1 MRFFSVLLITTLDV
15 HSVEYAKDWFRTNDR
30 LWGEIVNKLCVTLHR
45 FPTDDKLRK
54 LWIKRLK
61 AVSPNFVSSLKNDRL
76 CSVHFANG
84 KYTKK
89 NPFPCVFIIN
99 NKEKI
104 FKLSKVESS
113 EPAYKCNDED
123 QEAENEEYD
132 GPDCTLTTSSVSE
145 YASIKFHDYAGQIEF
160 TVQKTL
166 NKDTQADKVGVSFST
181 QTEGTSSVSVTKC
194 SVSTQTDFET
204 PLCKCMSKT
213 TSEVGVQVNKPDL
226 TVEDIKSNEM
236 CMFYTGLPIV
246 ETFHLLFDER
256 DDVESHTNR
265 CENGENKGRPR
276 ALRLIDDFFLVLM
289 RLRFGLLLEDLARR
303 FHVSKST
310 YSNITNQW
318 ISYMSVKL
326 STLVAWPSRKTLKV
340 TMPQKFKRKYPN
352 CRIIIDCTEF
362 YTETPQSLANKS
374 MMYSHY
380 KSHMTWKALL
390 GISPSGIITF
400 VSDIWSGT
408 LAINS

>member
-1 MRFFSVLLITTLDV
+1 MFSQWLLKQNVCVRYTLQLCSKLINGEEFRDVKSCLVFGTTIRDV
-15 HSVEYAKDWFRTNDR
+15 GIINNDWLASEEKDSSWIESDEPLAVVSPEEPTQPLHTSTPKKPIHTSKTGKGRPVGR
-30 LWGEIVNKLCVTLHR
+30 LLKLKKTGKCNVYSHVGDDVFIAMYPRARSSGLEKKYRRRISTVRVGKGEVVNELCVTLHR

-54 LWIKRLK
+54 LWIKRVK

-76 CSVHFANG
+76 CSVHFTNG
-84 KYTKK
+84 KYTKE
-89 NPFPCVFIIN
+89 NPVPCVFIIN

-160 TVQKTL
+160 PVQKTL
-166 NKDTQADKVGVSFST
+166 NKDTQADNVGVSFST

-236 CMFYTGLPIV
+236 CMFYTGLPNV
-246 ETFHLLFDER
+246 ETFHLLFDEM
-256 DDVESHTNR
+256 DDVGSHTNK
-265 CENGENKGRPR
+265 CGN
-276 ALRLIDDFFLVLM
+276 
-289 RLRFGLLLEDLARR
+289 
-303 FHVSKST
+303 
-310 YSNITNQW
+310 
-318 ISYMSVKL
+318 
-326 STLVAWPSRKTLKV
+326 
-340 TMPQKFKRKYPN
+340 
-352 CRIIIDCTEF
+352 
-362 YTETPQSLANKS
+362 
-374 MMYSHY
+374 
-380 KSHMTWKALL
+380 
-390 GISPSGIITF
+390 
-400 VSDIWSGT
+400 
-408 LAINS
+408 